1 MSNYLF
7 SYGTLQQERVQ
18 INLYGR
24 LLNGIPDTLPGYRL
38 KSIKITDEI
47 FLLKGEQ
54 QWQNTLVRTD
64 NVQDEVAGTVFS
76 LTDDELLSTDQYEPA
91 GYHRISVT
99 LGSGRNA
106 WIYIAD

>member
-18 INLYGR
+18 VNLYGR
-24 LLNGIPDTLPGYRL
+24 VLNGIPDSLPGYRL
-38 KSIKITDEI
+38 MSIRITDEV

-54 QWQNTLVRTD
+54 QWQNTLVHTD
-64 NVQDEVAGTVFS
+64 NAQDEVAGTVFS
-76 LTDDELLSTDQYEPA
+76 LTDAELLSTDQYEPA

-99 LGSGRNA
+99 LVSGRNA

>member
-1 MSNYLF
+1 MSHYLF

-24 LLNGIPDTLPGYRL
+24 VLNGMPDSLPGYKL
-38 KSIKITDEI
+38 MGIKVTDEI

-54 QWQNTLVRTD
+54 QWQNTLVHTG
-64 NVQDEVAGTVFS
+64 NTLDEVTGTVFS
-76 LTDDELLSTDQYEPA
+76 LTDAELLSTDQYEPA
-91 GYHRISVT
+91 GYHRISV
-99 LGSGRNA
+99 LLASGKTA